1 MISRAVILP
10 IFLSLAFRASAGQA
24 VRTLEEV
31 HDACERRQNNIDF
44 DCSGTVIV
52 PPLYPRAPFHV
63 AYKGQSLC
71 FYDLRTDMSAPVA
84 EGDHVRMVG
93 RTEPSGHEASA
104 AAANSNPNCYAITV
118 LSHGEVPK
126 ATPVSIRD
134 FTRGFQPSRH
144 LELTGT
150 VRDVFPDDIDP
161 HYAFVILQDGEDFAY
176 LAYPGGADQ
185 LPGFRALRGSVVA
198 ASGVAWGSG
207 NRHIGKSIMAFAGT
221 NAFRVVKHADSL
233 RFDVPTVNAD
243 SFRLP
248 GDIASL
254 GLRKTS
260 GTVVATWHDDMFLL
274 IDENGSPVKVEL
286 SEPSPPAVSECV
298 EAVGYLET
306 DLFHLSFVRASWRR
320 LESARQTTFPVTST
334 TIKDI
339 FVSPFGQYRIPVA
352 EHGKT
357 LRVRGTVKSI
367 LLDEHGRKRIL
378 VSDEDY
384 AIPVDGTHIG
394 QTLKSIKEGSFVEVT
409 GVCIKDSDAWRPNF
423 LIPHVRGLFLVP
435 RSDADVKVL
444 RSPPWWTPARFLWA
458 LGILLAAIAGILVW
472 NATLHAL
479 VVRKSRALVKEQAE
493 KISETL
499 KISERTRL
507 AAELHDF
514 HSQNLTA
521 ISYQIS
527 SARNA
532 CADDPAE
539 ASRLLAT
546 AAQMLKSC
554 RTELRRCLWDLR
566 YDVLNFADFG
576 KAILQTISPVASSAK
591 VSVRFAGRRAQISDS
606 TAHAVLCILREL
618 TSNAA
623 NHGRAHNIRIAGE
636 CRLQALSFSVLDDG
650 CGFDPGSRPGQD
662 NGHFGLDGIAERL
675 KRLGGTMEI
684 DSSPGNGCYVR
695 ITIDHSKSQSQP

>member
-1 MISRAVILP
+1 MPQRRQLHQVTLELQYNAAMISRVVIL
-10 IFLSLAFRASAGQA
+10 LTCMSLAFSTGA
-24 VRTLEEV
+24 EEGLRSSEEA
-31 HDACERRQNNIDF
+31 HDARAHHPRVIECD
-44 DCSGTVIV
+44 GTIIV
-52 PPLYPRAPFHV
+52 PPLYSRGPFH
-63 AYKGQSLC
+63 AASNGRILQ
-71 FYDLRTDMSAPVA
+71 FYDLRKDRSERIA
-84 EGDHVRMVG
+84 EGDRVRMAVLAG
-93 RTEPSGHEASA
+93 TSDA
-104 AAANSNPNCYAITV
+104 AGDDPLGCLEIAV

-126 ATPVSIRD
+126 STPVSIRD
-134 FTRGFQPSRH
+134 FTRNFQPNRH
-144 LELTGT
+144 VELTGT

-185 LPGFRALRGSVVA
+185 LQAFRALRGSVVA
-198 ASGVAWGSG
+198 ASGVTWGSS

-254 GLRKTS
+254 GPRKTS

-320 LESARQTTFPVTST
+320 LESAQQMTFPVTST

-339 FVSPFGQYRIPVA
+339 FVSPFGQYRIPVT

-394 QTLKSIKEGSFVEVT
+394 QTLKSIKEGSLVEVT

-435 RSDADVKVL
+435 RFEEDLKIL
-444 RSPPWWTPARFLWA
+444 RQPPWWTPARFLWA
-458 LGILLAAIAGILVW
+458 LGILLAVIAGILVW

-576 KAILQTISPVASSAK
+576 KAISSGETAK
-591 VSVRFAGRRAQISDS
+591 
-606 TAHAVLCILREL
+606 TA
-618 TSNAA
+618 
-623 NHGRAHNIRIAGE
+623 
-636 CRLQALSFSVLDDG
+636 
-650 CGFDPGSRPGQD
+650 
-662 NGHFGLDGIAERL
+662 
-675 KRLGGTMEI
+675 
-684 DSSPGNGCYVR
+684 
-695 ITIDHSKSQSQP
+695 